1 MYSGLTRSSLRLA
14 IRRSSRVSINHPLLF
29 LRLASPLLEPKA
41 SSIVGKQSRTFAMNS
56 ITADYVPEPTGSDPK
71 QLGYLPSLKL
81 SDGNEIPMVRRKLLV
96 TSASAFDLGRL
107 NTSSLRSW
115 DTVWALPTSSAVRK
129 LQRD

>member
-1 MYSGLTRSSLRLA
+1 M
-14 IRRSSRVSINHPLLF
+14 SINHPLLF